1 MKKINL
7 FIMTLV
13 CIFSVACSGSKSST
27 SEDQNL
33 EFNRDEVWQ
42 LASMRGNPVKYAE
55 DQDPVTIQ
63 LNPEALTVNGNS
75 GCNTYF
81 GDFKY
86 SNKGTFTFGDLG
98 CTRMACPEP
107 MMRLEDQY
115 LPILAKVDSYKLTAY
130 KLTFLQGEKVLLEF
144 DKQ

>member
-1 MKKINL
+1 
-7 FIMTLV
+7 MTLV

-27 SEDQNL
+27 TKDSNL
-33 EFNRDEVWQ
+33 DFNRDDVWQ
-42 LASMRGNPVKYAE
+42 LTTMRGLEVQYAE
-55 DQDPVTIQ
+55 GQDPVTIQ

-86 SNKGTFTFGDLG
+86 DKKGTFDFGDLG
-98 CTRMACPEP
+98 CTRMACPEQ

-115 LPILAKVDSYKLTAY
+115 LPILDKVDAYTLTEY